1 MKNQEITP
9 REYFIVHYQD
19 GCSREVDANGRSAVD
34 VKASF
39 PMCKRVSKM
48 YTETVE
54 DIWYARRLKE
64 VQSRSSVFGSF

>member
-34 VKASF
+34 VKAAF

>member
-1 MKNQEITP
+1 MKNQEIIP

-19 GCSREVDANGRSAVD
+19 GCSREVNANGRIAAD
-34 VKASF
+34 VKSSF

-48 YTETVE
+48 YTETVG
-54 DIWYARRLKE
+54 DIEYARLKKE

>member
-1 MKNQEITP
+1 MKKEKITP

-19 GCSREVDANGRSAVD
+19 GCSREVNANGRSNVD
-34 VKASF
+34 VKAAF

-54 DIWYARRLKE
+54 DIEYARRQKE
-64 VQSRSSVFGSF
+64 VQLRSSVFGLF

>member
-1 MKNQEITP
+1 MQNQEITP

-19 GCSREVDANGRSAVD
+19 GCSREVNANGREAVD
-34 VKASF
+34 IKAAF

-48 YTETVE
+48 YTENAD
-54 DIWYARRLKE
+54 DIEYARLKKE

>member
-1 MKNQEITP
+1 MQNQEITP

-34 VKASF
+34 VKAAF

>member
-1 MKNQEITP
+1 MQNQEITP

-19 GCSREVDANGRSAVD
+19 GCSREVNANGREAVD
-34 VKASF
+34 VKAAF

-54 DIWYARRLKE
+54 DIEYARLKKE